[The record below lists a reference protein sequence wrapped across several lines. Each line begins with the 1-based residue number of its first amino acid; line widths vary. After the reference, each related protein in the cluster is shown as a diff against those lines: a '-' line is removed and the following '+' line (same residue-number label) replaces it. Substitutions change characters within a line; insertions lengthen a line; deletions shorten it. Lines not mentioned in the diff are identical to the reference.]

1 MSALTHVLTDIGT
14 PALIVALGGFAW
26 RVSRAV
32 LLHRAGVT
40 ALKHGS
46 EDQRREA
53 GLKIVDALTSENE
66 PWYRALLPWRKS
78 GDSPP

>member
-1 MSALTHVLTDIGT
+1 MSAFTQILIYVGG
-14 PALIVALGGFAW
+14 PALALGSLAW

-32 LLHRAGVT
+32 LLHRAGAA

-53 GLKIVDALTSENE
+53 GLEIIKALTDADE
-66 PWYRALLPWRKS
+66 PWYLKALPWRKS
-78 GDSPP
+78 DDGSGP